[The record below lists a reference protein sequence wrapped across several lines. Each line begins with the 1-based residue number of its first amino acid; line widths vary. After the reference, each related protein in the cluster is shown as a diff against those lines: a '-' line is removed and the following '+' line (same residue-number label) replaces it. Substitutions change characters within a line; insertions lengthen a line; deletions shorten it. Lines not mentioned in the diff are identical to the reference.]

1 MVSPLPVIT
10 LTTDFGTSD
19 AYVGALKGVIL
30 SLNPAATIVDI
41 THDVR
46 PQEVVQGA
54 FILGSTSPYFPEGTI
69 HVAVVDPGVGTERR
83 GLVLATPRALFV
95 GPDNGLL
102 SAALPDDARGTAP
115 EPTEAS
121 PVPVP
126 AGYRAV
132 AITRRE
138 YMGESVSSTFHGRDV
153 FAPVAAHLS
162 LGVAP
167 EEFGEGVASVLAF
180 PPFRA
185 RRRPDGGLQGRVLH
199 VDRFGNLVTDV
210 REEDLSSGDMQVEV
224 RGRVLR
230 GLRQTYAG
238 AEGLTALIGSSG
250 HLEIA
255 LPNGS
260 AADSLGARVG
270 DAVVVML
277 A

>member
-1 MVSPLPVIT
+1 MVSPPPIIT
-10 LTTDFGTSD
+10 LTTDFGVSD

-41 THDVR
+41 THEVQ
-46 PQEVVQGA
+46 PQQVVQGA
-54 FILGSTSPYFPEGTI
+54 FILGSASPYFPEGTI
-69 HVAVVDPGVGTERR
+69 HLAVVDPSVGTERR
-83 GLVLATPRALFV
+83 GLVLATPRAVFV

-102 SAALPDDARGTAP
+102 SAALPDDARQAAP
-115 EPTEAS
+115 VPGQAS
-121 PVPVP
+121 PVSLPE
-126 AGYRAV
+126 GYRAV

-138 YMGESVSSTFHGRDV
+138 YMRESVSSTFHGRDV

-167 EEFGEGVASVLAF
+167 EEFGEAVTFVLAF

-185 RRRPDGGLQGRVLH
+185 RRRPDGSLQGRVLH
-199 VDRFGNLVTDV
+199 IDRFGNLVTDV
-210 REEDLSSGDMQVEV
+210 CGEDLPTGDVQVEIG
-224 RGRVLR
+224 GRVLR
-230 GLRQTYAG
+230 GLRHTYAG

-260 AADSLGARVG
+260 AAASLGAHVG
-270 DAVVVML
+270 DPVVVML